1 MMIKLTGL
9 NDNIFEIN
17 SNMIVY
23 YTPNNIRQIREGE
36 DDVIQE
42 ATQITVVGNE
52 KIYVKETPEYIRMLL
67 NLTDINKQNNHQE
80 LKTYQVTYV
89 EDFVHLSGIDDIEA
103 YSADHAFEILKK
115 QLSYNSCL
123 FNEIFKDS
131 DNVSFYISDNH
142 KIQHKYMM
150 NKNMLLNNSDK
161 KLFNVLFTTSNN
173 SSSFMYFYDFIPDV
187 YAYDRNDAFKEVK
200 KSLILDNDLR
210 DRVFK
215 ATDKE
220 YIILRNETDRFNYSL
235 RKNELEDQLYDKKQI
250 NTIH

>member
-9 NDNIFEIN
+9 NNNIFEIN

-23 YTPNNIRQIREGE
+23 YTSNNIRQIREGE

-52 KIYVKETPEYIRMLL
+52 KIYVKETPEYIGMLL

-80 LKTYQVTYV
+80 LKTYKVTYYK
-89 EDFVHLSGIDDIEA
+89 DFVHLSGIDDIEA

-115 QLSYNSCL
+115 QLSCNSCL

-131 DNVSFYISDNH
+131 DNVLFYISDNN
-142 KIQHKYMM
+142 KIRHKYMM
-150 NKNMLLNNSDK
+150 NKNMVLNDSDK
-161 KLFNVLFTTSNN
+161 KLFNVLFTTPIKGD
-173 SSSFMYFYDFIPDV
+173 SFINFYDCIPDV

-215 ATDKE
+215 VTDKV
-220 YIILRNETDRFNYSL
+220 YIILRNETDKFNYSL
-235 RKNELEDQLYDKKQI
+235 RKNELEY
-250 NTIH
+250 

>member
-1 MMIKLTGL
+1 MMIKLSGL

-17 SNMIVY
+17 SDMIVY
-23 YTPNNIRQIREGE
+23 YTPSNIRQIREGE

-80 LKTYQVTYV
+80 LKTYKVTYV

-103 YSADHAFEILKK
+103 YSANHAFEILKK

-131 DNVSFYISDNH
+131 DNVVFYIIDNQ

-161 KLFNVLFTTSNN
+161 KLFNVLFTTSN
-173 SSSFMYFYDFIPDV
+173 SFIYFYDFIPDV
-187 YAYDRNDAFKEVK
+187 YAYNRNEAFKEVK

-210 DRVFK
+210 NRVFK
-215 ATDKE
+215 ATDKV

-235 RKNELEDQLYDKKQI
+235 RKNELEDYLYDKK
-250 NTIH
+250 

>member
-36 DDVIQE
+36 DDAIQE

-67 NLTDINKQNNHQE
+67 NQTDINKQNNHQE

-115 QLSYNSCL
+115 QLSCNSCL

-173 SSSFMYFYDFIPDV
+173 NSGSFMYFYDFIPDV

-215 ATDKE
+215 VTDKV

-235 RKNELEDQLYDKKQI
+235 RKNELEY
-250 NTIH
+250 

>member
-1 MMIKLTGL
+1 MMLRLSGL

-23 YTPNNIRQIREGE
+23 YTPSNIRQIREGE

-67 NLTDINKQNNHQE
+67 NPTNINKQNNHQE
-80 LKTYQVTYV
+80 LKTYKVTYV

-131 DNVSFYISDNH
+131 DNVVFYIIDNQ

-161 KLFNVLFTTSNN
+161 KLFNVLFTTSN
-173 SSSFMYFYDFIPDV
+173 SFIYFYDFIPDV
-187 YAYDRNDAFKEVK
+187 YAYNRNEAFKEVK

-215 ATDKE
+215 ATDKV
-220 YIILRNETDRFNYSL
+220 YIILRNETDIFKYSL
-235 RKNELEDQLYDKKQI
+235 RKNELEVYYDNKI
-250 NTIH
+250 R

>member
-52 KIYVKETPEYIRMLL
+52 KIYVKETPEYIRMLI

-215 ATDKE
+215 ATDKV

>member
-1 MMIKLTGL
+1 MMLKLTGL

-67 NLTDINKQNNHQE
+67 NPTDINKQNNHQE
-80 LKTYQVTYV
+80 LKTYRVTYYK
-89 EDFVHLSGIDDIEA
+89 DFVHLSGIDDIEA

-115 QLSYNSCL
+115 QLSCNSCL

-131 DNVSFYISDNH
+131 DNVLFYISDNK
-142 KIQHKYMM
+142 KIRHKYMM
-150 NKNMLLNNSDK
+150 NKNMVLNNSDK
-161 KLFNVLFTTSNN
+161 KLFNVLFTASNN

-215 ATDKE
+215 ATDRV

-235 RKNELEDQLYDKKQI
+235 RKNELEG
-250 NTIH
+250 

>member
-215 ATDKE
+215 ATDKV
-220 YIILRNETDRFNYSL
+220 YIILRNKTDRFNYSL